1 VLCRLSRPYRVTTD
15 LDPVSRLQHG
25 QTGQLPLLVAAGA
38 TLSGPSGV
46 RLPTGLG
53 PVQIDVLQVS
63 DPDFDPPSVDA
74 LVAQPVAAGLQQAGQ
89 HLKDD
94 ALLHVARWFKQGRD
108 RTLKRIRSIPEGA
121 TTTQDDLELVAE
133 QLTTALTRRTCAKP
147 RLGLPATTE
156 PVPSEGGSRF
166 DEHSHIIAVSPCS
179 ALEVCEL
186 RVEPS
191 GCRLDVGDHVETGCG
206 FGIGGWPV
214 RCDGAGAG
222 ERVGT
227 SEGEQSFGCHGHE
240 IDPRLVGGPQQLQVH
255 QVVCSF
261 ASGLGACVDLLRDL
275 VVRGQDGHRLRAG
288 QAQCGEHVGDL
299 VWQKRVG
306 GAV

>member
-1 VLCRLSRPYRVTTD
+1 MVGGLALLCRLSRPYRVTTD

-94 ALLHVARWFKQGRD
+94 ALLHVARWFKPGRD

-121 TTTQDDLELVAE
+121 TTTQDDLKLDDTGRSGTGRGAAHHVAYPPNMC
-133 QLTTALTRRTCAKP
+133 QATARRSSDDRTRP
-147 RLGLPATTE
+147 LGRW
-156 PVPSEGGSRF
+156 VQ
-166 DEHSHIIAVSPCS
+166 I
-179 ALEVCEL
+179 
-186 RVEPS
+186 
-191 GCRLDVGDHVETGCG
+191 
-206 FGIGGWPV
+206 
-214 RCDGAGAG
+214 
-222 ERVGT
+222 
-227 SEGEQSFGCHGHE
+227 
-240 IDPRLVGGPQQLQVH
+240 
-255 QVVCSF
+255 
-261 ASGLGACVDLLRDL
+261 
-275 VVRGQDGHRLRAG
+275 
-288 QAQCGEHVGDL
+288 
-299 VWQKRVG
+299 
-306 GAV
+306 